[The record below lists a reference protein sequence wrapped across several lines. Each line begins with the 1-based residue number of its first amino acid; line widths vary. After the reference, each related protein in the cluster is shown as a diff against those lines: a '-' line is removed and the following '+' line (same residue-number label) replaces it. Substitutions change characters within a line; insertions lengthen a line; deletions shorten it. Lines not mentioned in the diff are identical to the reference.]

1 MKREEVIEHLNEH
14 YSTLCVD
21 EARHFVNK
29 HYGETNETIE
39 EIANDIANKEN
50 LMERITNE

>member
-1 MKREEVIEHLNEH
+1 MKKEDVIEHLNEN
-14 YSTLCVD
+14 YSTLDVD

-29 HYGETNETIE
+29 HYGETKKTIE
-39 EIANDIANKEN
+39 EISESIAIKEN